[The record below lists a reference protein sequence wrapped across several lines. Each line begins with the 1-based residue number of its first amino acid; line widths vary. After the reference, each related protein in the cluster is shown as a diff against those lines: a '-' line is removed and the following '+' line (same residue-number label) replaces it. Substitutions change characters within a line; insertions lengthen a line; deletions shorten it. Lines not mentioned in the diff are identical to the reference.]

1 MSPAQRIDRD
11 AVVAATFGL
20 LDQMGPSGLTMRA
33 LGERLGVQAAS
44 VYHHVSGRDELLQ
57 LVADRVAQ
65 AAVER
70 IPTAAG
76 WRPLARGLA
85 DGVRAA
91 LQEHPGAAQIVAVQ
105 EISPATFEGIVP
117 MVGEVFLPDLDVDT
131 ETALHILQGLYVLV
145 VGLVSAECGNL
156 PHPPAAPMAYY
167 DTWYEVAVET
177 YLDGIEARFRP
188 KTTRD

>member
-20 LDQMGPSGLTMRA
+20 LDQVGPSGLTMRA

-65 AAVER
+65 SAVEK
-70 IPTAAG
+70 IPTAAS
-76 WRPLARGLA
+76 WRLLARGLA

-91 LQEHPGAAQIVAVQ
+91 LQEHPGAVQIVAAQ
-105 EISPATFEGIVP
+105 EISSATFEGLVP
-117 MVGEVFLPDLDVDT
+117 MVGEAFLPYLDVDT
-131 ETALHILQGLYVLV
+131 ETAVHILQGLYVLV

-156 PHPPAAPMAYY
+156 PHPPAASSAYY

-188 KTTRD
+188 KTTRE